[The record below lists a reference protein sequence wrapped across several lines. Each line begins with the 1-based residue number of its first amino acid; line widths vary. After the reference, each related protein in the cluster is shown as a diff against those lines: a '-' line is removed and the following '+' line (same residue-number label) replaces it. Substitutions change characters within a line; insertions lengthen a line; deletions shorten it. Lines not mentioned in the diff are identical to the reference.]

1 MTEHVDPQSPHT
13 RERVLLAALAHVPF
27 DGWSQAALTKGC
39 KDAGLDDD
47 ASRLAFP
54 EGVPELVEYF
64 STYAD
69 EKMTSVL
76 VAENLEAMKIRDRIT
91 TAVRVRL
98 ELLARH
104 REAVRRTATYFA
116 MPQNT
121 ALGLKCLARTIDA
134 IWRAVGDQATD
145 FSYYTK
151 RMSLAGVYGSTLLHW
166 LNDDSE
172 GFADSFAFLDRR
184 IGDVMKIHKVRE
196 RFSRG
201 LDDVMSR
208 VGSWFNRPSA

>member
-27 DGWSQAALTKGC
+27 DGWSKAALTKGC
-39 KDAGLDDD
+39 KEAGLDDD
-47 ASRLAFP
+47 AARLVFP

-64 STYAD
+64 STYVD
-69 EKMTSVL
+69 EKMTAVL

-91 TAVRVRL
+91 TAIRVRL

-116 MPQNT
+116 MPQNV
-121 ALGLKCLARTIDA
+121 ALGLKCLARTMDA

-166 LNDDSE
+166 LDDDSE

-184 IGDVMKIHKVRE
+184 IGNVMEFHKVRE